1 MRKKL
6 SNRSKKG
13 LKRALCVIFVLL
25 PVIVDLCTSGSVS
38 QFLANHFSLHNIY
51 GFNICWFAACLVI
64 YYFRKYIYF
73 VSAFLFF
80 LLFFPWA
87 YSAFKNLSS
96 ADEKYRVK
104 SVSRLKIGSKLF
116 SALRKHIS
124 NMMCEH
130 VRILTATEEYR
141 RSYPNSP
148 SQDVQDILDFHS
160 MDPDVSFENL
170 STNYNNHVN
179 LSDAFL
185 RGVRLSG
192 RLYLGFDFLG
202 ADLSGANFD
211 DSVFMTCSF
220 NDCKLAKSQFAKS
233 RLISSNFFG
242 ADLSQSVFSQADFF
256 SIRLVEANLQHAD
269 FSGATFLKVDFENAC
284 LDSATLPPSIK
295 EEGVALNLP
304 SLKNVKWSKPEL
316 HTRQDE
322 FLKKM
327 KRDILKCMENLSN

>member
-1 MRKKL
+1 M
-6 SNRSKKG
+6 
-13 LKRALCVIFVLL
+13 
-25 PVIVDLCTSGSVS
+25 PVIVDLSTSGSVS

-51 GFNICWFAACLVI
+51 GFNICWFAACFVI
-64 YYFRKYIYF
+64 YYFRKYVYF

-80 LLFFPWA
+80 LPFFPWA

-96 ADEKYRVK
+96 ADEKSRVK

-124 NMMCEH
+124 KMMCEH

-160 MDPDVSFENL
+160 MDSDVSLENL
-170 STNYNNHVN
+170 STNYNNHIN
-179 LSDAFL
+179 LSNAFL
-185 RGVRLSG
+185 RGARLSG
-192 RLYLGFDFLG
+192 RLYLGFDFL
-202 ADLSGANFD
+202 ATDLSGANFD
-211 DSVFMTCSF
+211 GSVFLTCSF

-233 RLISSNFFG
+233 RLLSSNFLG
-242 ADLSQSVFSQADFF
+242 ADLSQSVFSHADFF
-256 SIRLVEANLQHAD
+256 STRLIEANLQYAD
-269 FSGATFLKVDFENAC
+269 FSGATFLNVDFEKAC

-295 EEGVALNLP
+295 DEGVALNLP
-304 SLKNVKWSKPEL
+304 SLKNVKWTKTEPQ
-316 HTRQDE
+316 TRNDD

-327 KRDILKCMENLSN
+327 KRDILKCMKNLSD